1 MSKHLTLIIMIN
13 IFIVSFL
20 SPQAWAQSSASSDGL
35 GCGGGLGPL
44 AEFFCGTRTADETG
58 TRLNLVVGGIV
69 GFLTI
74 LGGLWFFI
82 QFIIAGYN
90 WISSGGDK
98 GKVEA
103 AQQKITSSL
112 IGILIVVGA
121 YVIVGLVGKML
132 GLDILNPGNIIST
145 LSL

>member
-1 MSKHLTLIIMIN
+1 MC
-13 IFIVSFL
+13 IVFVVL
-20 SPQAWAQSSASSDGL
+20 FTPGVWAQVSAPSDGL

-44 AEFFCGTRTADETG
+44 AEFFCTTRTAEDTG
-58 TRLNLVVGGIV
+58 GRLNTVIGGIV